1 MPDLVQVVRKFEK
14 SGAEALLLSF
24 DTQISEEP
32 AETVRERVEKFVG
45 RRGWNLPVLVY
56 SGDYDALNERYDLP
70 GPIPVTLA
78 IDARGQ
84 VVDRQE
90 GAASAA
96 RFEAMLKKALG
107 KS

>member
-1 MPDLVQVVRKFEK
+1 MPDLVQVARKYEN
-14 SGAEALLLSF
+14 SGAQALLLSF

-32 AETVRERVEKFVG
+32 AETVRKRVHAFVG
-45 RRGWNLPVLVY
+45 QRGWNLPVLVY

-84 VVDRQE
+84 IVDRQE
-90 GAASAA
+90 GASSAA
-96 RFEAMLKKALG
+96 RFEAMLKRALG